1 MPKFSRRFDA
11 LPKYALADVPRI
23 KAQLIEQGVDVI
35 DLGAGDADLMPP
47 ASVVSLKVWPAW
59 GPGSTPGWT
68 NSRKAEWMQER
79 FDVTL
84 DPYDEVLPLIGTKEG
99 IAHLPL
105 IYLEDGD
112 AGIVPDPG
120 YYPYFGGTHMVGAEV
135 VRVPL
140 RAETGFLLD
149 WEEVPA
155 DKLRRAKLLFLN

>member
-47 ASVVSLKVWPAW
+47 ASVVAAIQQAVCEPRF
-59 GPGSTPGWT
+59 
-68 NSRKAEWMQER
+68 SRYPFQRGLPEFREKIAEWMQER

-112 AGIVPDPG
+112 AGSSPTPD
-120 YYPYFGGTHMVGAEV
+120 TTRTSAAHTWWA
-135 VRVPL
+135 L
-140 RAETGFLLD
+140 RSSAC
-149 WEEVPA
+149 
-155 DKLRRAKLLFLN
+155 R